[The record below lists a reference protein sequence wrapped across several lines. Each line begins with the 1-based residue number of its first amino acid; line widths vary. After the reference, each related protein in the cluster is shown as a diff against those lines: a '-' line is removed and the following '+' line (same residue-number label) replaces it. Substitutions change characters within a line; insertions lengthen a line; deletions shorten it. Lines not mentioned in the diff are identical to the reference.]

1 MNKNLKQKCNF
12 ILKQIIV
19 FTVIFS
25 CLKIVPSNEII
36 LTDKILI
43 ILIVLSSFF
52 IINNYLK

>member
-36 LTDKILI
+36 FTDKILI